1 MTYDRV
7 DVDADVGGSDPWLG
21 VFDFGGAVTAV
32 PGIGHAVNAGSAIW
46 DMGTGESS
54 LEQGGTQ
61 ILASVADLGLQGSSL
76 ASDPLGTL
84 ISWGLDI
91 LIGLI
96 QPLEDALEWV
106 SGSPGD
112 MRDMATIWGRVREA
126 DVKLSEA
133 LAETLTP
140 LSEWTTGD
148 GSAAKGRIDD
158 LAASVFALAKSANGL
173 EQVLSWAQALAEI
186 IKEAIK
192 WLISELLRFF
202 LIVVFPKVAA
212 ATVTFGATLAS
223 GLGLAVAESARVT
236 MRATTFIN
244 RVKQAFAV
252 LKDAFATFLKETLLP
267 VAISSLQNS
276 GSSMGPDAVTG
287 DAPTADGGGGAI
299 SISALRE
306 VAPILELISEDTSGV
321 AEVVSTAASEDLT
334 WGICGLFF
342 ANDYNEKV
350 QELNSLTSA
359 ASSTLHTFS
368 ENVTSA
374 ADDWDGADEEL
385 AAVFD
390 GLDDQQS

>member
-1 MTYDRV
+1 
-7 DVDADVGGSDPWLG
+7 
-21 VFDFGGAVTAV
+21 
-32 PGIGHAVNAGSAIW
+32 
-46 DMGTGESS
+46 
-54 LEQGGTQ
+54 
-61 ILASVADLGLQGSSL
+61 
-76 ASDPLGTL
+76 
-84 ISWGLDI
+84 
-91 LIGLI
+91 
-96 QPLEDALEWV
+96 
-106 SGSPGD
+106 
-112 MRDMATIWGRVREA
+112 
-126 DVKLSEA
+126 
-133 LAETLTP
+133 
-140 LSEWTTGD
+140 
-148 GSAAKGRIDD
+148 
-158 LAASVFALAKSANGL
+158 
-173 EQVLSWAQALAEI
+173 
-186 IKEAIK
+186 
-192 WLISELLRFF
+192 
-202 LIVVFPKVAA
+202 
-212 ATVTFGATLAS
+212 
-223 GLGLAVAESARVT
+223 